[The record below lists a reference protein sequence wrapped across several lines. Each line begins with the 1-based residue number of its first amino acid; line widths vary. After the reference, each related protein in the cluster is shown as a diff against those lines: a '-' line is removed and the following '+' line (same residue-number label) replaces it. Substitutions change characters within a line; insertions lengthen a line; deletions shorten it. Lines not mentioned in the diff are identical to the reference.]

1 MAYNKDFDFDFG
13 PTKKGAVAPEKK
25 LVTNLKITEKGK
37 KLGEETAVVLDKT
50 QNIARKVVVGLA
62 GVTTVA
68 GLYFTGVGS
77 LGVVGI
83 LLHDLG
89 VTKLVSYGAQTLL
102 GAWMLKKTAPTFMRG
117 FNSWTKEKY
126 DRAQEVKTALD
137 EGIGSFE
144 VGYKE
149 GRRR

>member
-1 MAYNKDFDFDFG
+1 MAYNKDFDFES
-13 PTKKGAVAPEKK
+13 TKKSASTPEKK
-25 LVTNLKITEKGK
+25 MVTNLKITEKGK
-37 KLGEETAVVLDKT
+37 KLGESTAVVLDKT
-50 QNIARKVVVGLA
+50 QNIARKIVVGLA

-68 GLYFTGVGS
+68 GLHFTGAGV
-77 LGVVGI
+77 LGVTGI

-89 VTKLVSYGAQTLL
+89 VTNLISYGAQTLI

-117 FNSWTKEKY
+117 FNDWTKEKY
-126 DRAQEVKTALD
+126 DRAQEVKTALK

-144 VGYKE
+144 VGFKE